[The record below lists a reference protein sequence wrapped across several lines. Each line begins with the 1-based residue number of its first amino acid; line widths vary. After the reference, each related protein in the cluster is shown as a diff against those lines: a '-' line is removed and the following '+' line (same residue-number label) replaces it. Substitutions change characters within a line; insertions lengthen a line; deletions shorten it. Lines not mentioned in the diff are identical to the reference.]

1 MSLQKKQIFMTI
13 LLNNRNEHFP
23 EYEQLTVQQLLDV
36 KKFTY
41 KMLMV
46 RVNDSTI
53 KREDYDFT
61 LIKDG
66 DKVAVIH
73 LMTGG

>member
-1 MSLQKKQIFMTI
+1 MRIQ
-13 LLNNRNEHFP
+13 LNNRSETIEKH
-23 EYEQLTVQQLLDV
+23 QRITVNQLLEL
-36 KKFTY
+36 KNFTY

-53 KREDYDFT
+53 KRDDYDKT
-61 LIKDG
+61 YIKDG

>member
-1 MSLQKKQIFMTI
+1 M
-13 LLNNRNEHFP
+13 NNRP
-23 EYEQLTVQQLLDV
+23 ESIVGYEKITVKQLLEL
-36 KKFTY
+36 KNFTY

-46 RVNDSTI
+46 RVNDTTI
-53 KREDYDFT
+53 KRDDYENT
-61 LIKDG
+61 SIREG

>member
-1 MSLQKKQIFMTI
+1 MNIT
-13 LLNNRNEHFP
+13 LNNRP
-23 EYEQLTVQQLLDV
+23 ETIEGIDELSIQELLEL
-36 KKFTY
+36 KNFSY

-46 RVNDSTI
+46 QINGSTV
-53 KREDYDFT
+53 KKDDYDT
-61 LIKDG
+61 TSIKEG

>member
-1 MSLQKKQIFMTI
+1 MEII
-13 LLNNRNEHFP
+13 LNNRP
-23 EYEQLTVQQLLDV
+23 ESINGHEEITVEQLLEL
-36 KKFTY
+36 KNFTY

-46 RVNDSTI
+46 RVNDTTI
-53 KREDYDFT
+53 KRDDYAKTF
-61 LIKDG
+61 IGEG

>member
-1 MSLQKKQIFMTI
+1 MEIV
-13 LLNNRNEHFP
+13 LNNRPDKIDGHEKITIQ
-23 EYEQLTVQQLLDV
+23 ELLEL
-36 KKFTY
+36 KNFTY

-46 RVNDSTI
+46 RLNDTTV
-53 KREDYDFT
+53 KKDDYDNT
-61 LIKDG
+61 YIRDG

>member
-1 MSLQKKQIFMTI
+1 MNI
-13 LLNNRNEHFP
+13 LLNNREESFP
-23 EYEQLTVQQLLDV
+23 EYHQLTIQQLLGV
-36 KKFTY
+36 KRYTY
-41 KMLMV
+41 KMLMI
-46 RVNDSTI
+46 RVNDKTV
-53 KREDYDFT
+53 KREDYDTT

>member
-1 MSLQKKQIFMTI
+1 M
-13 LLNNRNEHFP
+13 NNRSETIEKH
-23 EYEQLTVQQLLDV
+23 QRITVNQLLEL
-36 KKFTY
+36 KNFTY

-53 KREDYDFT
+53 KRDDYDKT
-61 LIKDG
+61 YIKDG

>member
-1 MSLQKKQIFMTI
+1 MRIQ
-13 LLNNRNEHFP
+13 LNNRSEII
-23 EYEQLTVQQLLDV
+23 EKRQRITVNQLLEL
-36 KKFTY
+36 KNFTY

-46 RVNDSTI
+46 RVNDCTI
-53 KREDYDFT
+53 NRDEYDKTF
-61 LIKDG
+61 IKDG

>member
-1 MSLQKKQIFMTI
+1 MRIQ
-13 LLNNRNEHFP
+13 LNNRTETIEKH
-23 EYEQLTVQQLLDV
+23 QRITVNQLLEL
-36 KKFTY
+36 KNFTY

-53 KREDYDFT
+53 KRDEYDKT
-61 LIKDG
+61 HIKEG

>member
-1 MSLQKKQIFMTI
+1 MEII
-13 LLNNRNEHFP
+13 LNNRP
-23 EYEQLTVQQLLDV
+23 ESINGHEEITVEQLLEL
-36 KKFTY
+36 KNFTY

-46 RVNDSTI
+46 RVNDTTI
-53 KREDYDFT
+53 KRDDYANTF
-61 LIKDG
+61 IGEG

>member
-1 MSLQKKQIFMTI
+1 MTI

>member
-1 MSLQKKQIFMTI
+1 MRIQ
-13 LLNNRNEHFP
+13 LNNRSEIIDKH
-23 EYEQLTVQQLLDV
+23 QRITVNQLLEL
-36 KKFTY
+36 KNFTY

-53 KREDYDFT
+53 KRDEYDKT
-61 LIKDG
+61 YIKDG

>member
-1 MSLQKKQIFMTI
+1 MNII
-13 LLNNRNEHFP
+13 LNNRP
-23 EYEQLTVQQLLDV
+23 ETINGHQSITVKQLLEI
-36 KKFTY
+36 KNFSY

-46 RVNDSTI
+46 RVNDTTLHKDDYPTTI
-53 KREDYDFT
+53 IR
-61 LIKDG
+61 DG